1 MKQPQQVFQCVDDT
15 ETSTGAEITA
25 EAEQLKVFM
34 HAQFYVTI
42 SVDRSELQ
50 IYSGLH
56 DTQVSM

>member
-1 MKQPQQVFQCVDDT
+1 MVDDT
-15 ETSTGAEITA
+15 ETSTGAENTA
-25 EAEQLKVFM
+25 EAEHLKVFM